1 MFGRKSDGWRARRAI
16 LHIGAPKCGTT
27 AVQTAL
33 AASRRDL
40 AGQGAL
46 YPASLGQT
54 SHQPLAAALLGRRAT
69 ASLQAFFGVS
79 GWRGRR
85 ILLENLTAALRREA
99 EENQP
104 DTLIL
109 SSEHFFAASG
119 RREIRRLAK
128 FLAPFA
134 RRVEVLVY
142 LRRQDAAL
150 WSAWRHGARVGNG
163 EAFAPPARIRRG
175 DRYDYAARLADWRA
189 VFGDGAVR
197 ALPFE
202 RARLAEADAVADF
215 ALRAGVCLR
224 PFGGGENASLD
235 DARAAFIRGMAART
249 PRLTGGELNPAWG
262 DLDLAI
268 DAARGARAPRIP
280 AREARAILDLYAA
293 SNARLSREWSGGHPF
308 FSSEVG
314 AEDELAET
322 LDPEMALEIS
332 GALWVRQ
339 QMKINRLKARLDR
352 LQGATQRPAQPSA
365 ASKTA
370 RRWPP
375 WARSSTSKRS
385 AATSTAQ
392 KCVSPASGS
401 TGERVS
407 SVAAMSSGA

>member
-46 YPASLGQT
+46 YPTSLGQT

-69 ASLQAFFGVS
+69 ASLQAFFGVA

-85 ILLENLTAALRREA
+85 ILLENLTAALRREVD
-99 EENQP
+99 ENRP
-104 DTLIL
+104 ETLVL

-119 RREIRRLAK
+119 SSEIRRLAR
-128 FLAPFA
+128 FLASFA

-150 WSAWRHGARVGNG
+150 WSAWRHGARVGNA

-189 VFGDGAVR
+189 VFGDGSVR

-202 RARLAEADAVADF
+202 WTRLAEGDAVADF
-215 ALRAGVCLR
+215 ALRAGVTLAK
-224 PFGGGENASLD
+224 GGGENASLD
-235 DARAAFIRGMAART
+235 DARAAFMRGMAAFE
-249 PRLTGGELNPAWG
+249 PRLRGNSLNPAWG

-268 DAARGARAPRIP
+268 DAAEGTRAARIP
-280 AREARAILDLYAA
+280 VREAKAILDLYDA
-293 SNARLSREWSGGHPF
+293 SNARLSREWSGGRPF
-308 FSSEVG
+308 FD
-314 AEDELAET
+314 AEISGGDECGDQLDLET
-322 LDPEMALEIS
+322 AMEIS
-332 GALWVRQ
+332 GALWARQ
-339 QMKINRLKARLDR
+339 QMKINRLNAKLAQF
-352 LQGATQRPAQPSA
+352 QGASQHPAQPFA
-365 ASKTA
+365 TSKTA

-375 WARSSTSKRS
+375 SARSRASTFS

-392 KCVSPASGS
+392 KCASPASWSPGDRINAVES
-401 TGERVS
+401 P
-407 SVAAMSSGA
+407 SSGA